1 MEEVSRTEA
10 EYVAAISN
18 VLAYIQLHLDDEL
31 TPHMLADIA
40 CFSQHHFHRIFR
52 AVVGESVMDHVRRLR
67 LERAA
72 YRLKTS
78 QASVASIAIDA
89 GYGAQEIFTRI
100 FRTYFGVAPRVYRR
114 AHAAHLL
121 PAVSGVH
128 FAPAGF
134 TPLRRAVDAELLSSD
149 QLCPAHRQWS
159 ADFEQQWERILGILT
174 DFSSF
179 IFPPHVRGPYLFSKE
194 NNMPEAL
201 TEIDKEISAIQ
212 NEIEAAK
219 QRLVEARKRR
229 PKEPVNDYVL
239 KDSEGNDVKLSQL
252 FGDKEDL
259 ILVHN
264 MGTGCAYCTMWADG
278 FTGLVPHLSDRA
290 AFVVCSPDKPDVQK
304 RFAAKRN
311 WNFKMVSAHDSTF
324 VKDMGFWEENGPYP
338 GPWPGVSSF
347 HKDPDGQ
354 IYRVSRGH
362 FGPGDDFCAVW
373 PFLDLLE
380 NGANGWEPKYFYG
393 EDAK

>member
-18 VLAYIQLHLDDEL
+18 VLAYIQIHLDDEL
-31 TPHMLADIA
+31 TPHMLADVA

-78 QASVASIAIDA
+78 QSSVASIAIDA

-121 PAVSGVH
+121 PATSGVH

-134 TPLRRAVDAELLSSD
+134 TPLRRAVDAELLNSD

-159 ADFEQQWERILGILT
+159 AEFEHQWESILSIVT

-179 IFPPHVRGPYLFSKE
+179 IFPPQLRGPHLFLKE
-194 NNMPEAL
+194 NNMPDTL
-201 TEIDKEISAIQ
+201 TEIDNEISTIQ

-229 PKEPVNDYVL
+229 PKEPVNDYTL
-239 KDSEGNDVKLSQL
+239 QDSEGKNVTLSEL

-264 MGTGCAYCTMWADG
+264 MGTGCSSCTMWRMGSPASFPTFPTARRLWSARRTNPRCKSG
-278 FTGLVPHLSDRA
+278 SRKSETG
-290 AFVVCSPDKPDVQK
+290 
-304 RFAAKRN
+304 
-311 WNFKMVSAHDSTF
+311 T
-324 VKDMGFWEENGPYP
+324 
-338 GPWPGVSSF
+338 
-347 HKDPDGQ
+347 
-354 IYRVSRGH
+354 SR
-362 FGPGDDFCAVW
+362 W
-373 PFLDLLE
+373 SLLTT
-380 NGANGWEPKYFYG
+380 ARL
-393 EDAK
+393 